1 MRMKKPKVE
10 LNKQEWGQVLD
21 GLTCRVALY
30 EETVGY
36 YKHGVSYGHIA
47 EVNGVEEAQA
57 ILRYYRR
64 IIRNIKNSWARAA
77 TSKQPR
83 ICTGTFRNEKRHG
96 NRPRQPAAICEIDPR
111 TESFIADRAKHQ
123 ESGSQKP
130 G

>member
-1 MRMKKPKVE
+1 MKKGMNKPKVE

-47 EVNGVEEAQA
+47 AVNGVEEAQS

-64 IIRNIKNSWARAA
+64 IIRNIK
-77 TSKQPR
+77 KQL
-83 ICTGTFRNEKRHG
+83 G
-96 NRPRQPAAICEIDPR
+96 
-111 TESFIADRAKHQ
+111 
-123 ESGSQKP
+123 ESGYLATAEDLHRNIS
-130 G
+130 